1 METGI
6 MQINLIDGGI
16 YYVHFANKKQKNRI
30 ILALKENNKKISKWN
45 ILKNGIHSVKDFET
59 IIKNR

>member
-6 MQINLIDGGI
+6 IQVNLIDGGI
-16 YYVHFANKKQKNRI
+16 YYVHFENKKQKNRI
-30 ILALKENNKKISKWN
+30 LLALKENNKKMSGWG
-45 ILKNGIHSVKDFET
+45 ILKNGIHSTKDFET